1 PQDAWLWIPDHTEV
15 WRVTEITRGYKE
27 GDTTLHLLLEDDS
40 TLPYPI
46 ELQLPPLCSLWGAHD
61 LVALSHLHEPAV
73 LHS

>member
-1 PQDAWLWIPDHTEV
+1 QGARLWIPHHIEV

-27 GDTTLHLLLEDDS
+27 GDTALHPHLEDGS

-46 ELQLPPLCSLWGAHD
+46 ELQLSPLCSLWGAHD

-73 LHS
+73 LH